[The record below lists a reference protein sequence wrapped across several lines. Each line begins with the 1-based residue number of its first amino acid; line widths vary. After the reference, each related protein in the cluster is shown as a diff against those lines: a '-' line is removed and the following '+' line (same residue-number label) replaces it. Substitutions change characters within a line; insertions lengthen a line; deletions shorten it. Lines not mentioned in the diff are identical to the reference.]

1 MSQDRSPIRKQR
13 PEEQRAWFG
22 AQVER
27 LADRLY
33 GTALRFAR
41 NPHEAEDLVAETV
54 AKAWAKLG
62 ELRDPQA
69 FEGWIQ
75 RILANTFMSE
85 WRHRRASPEVAVEPG
100 DAGDGG
106 EPFSLFEQLH
116 QPFLL
121 WWTNPEEA
129 AVQKLLREDMDR
141 AVDALPEAFRL
152 AVILVDVQ
160 GNSYGEAAEILGV
173 PVGTVR
179 SRLARARARLQRQL
193 WRHARDAG
201 LLGLAQDAKV
211 KA

>member
-1 MSQDRSPIRKQR
+1 MRASPVNAPPLREI
-13 PEEQRAWFG
+13 FG
-22 AQVER
+22 AEIER
-27 LADRLY
+27 LADRLF
-33 GTALRFAR
+33 GTALRFTR
-41 NPHEAEDLVAETV
+41 NSDDAEDLVAETV
-54 AKAWAKLG
+54 AKAWARLG

-75 RILANTFMSE
+75 RILSNTFVSE
-85 WRHRRASPEVAVEPG
+85 WRRRRASPLVQTEPEA
-100 DAGDGG
+100 DCDG

-129 AVQKLLREDMDR
+129 AVQKLLREDIDR
-141 AVDALPEAFRL
+141 ALDALPEAFRV

-160 GNSYGEAAEILGV
+160 GNSYAEAAAIVGV

-179 SRLARARARLQRQL
+179 SRLSRARAQLQREL

-201 LLGLAQDAKV
+201 LLP
-211 KA
+211 